1 LVDTG
6 ILASYCSAPVT
17 LQITNTFLN
26 RIFRVENIVVT
37 NLTMSQQVGLRNVQ
51 YFEISA
57 LSDNPFDLKQQ
68 DEQAI

>member
-1 LVDTG
+1 
-6 ILASYCSAPVT
+6 
-17 LQITNTFLN
+17 
-26 RIFRVENIVVT
+26 
-37 NLTMSQQVGLRNVQ
+37 MSQQVGLRNVQ